1 MYLQYRFTQRC
12 FFDGAIREK
21 GQETVLEESIGDSF
35 PWLERCV
42 MDEAVKR
49 MQSPVEGACGTSM
62 EEGKAKAPRRKGAKA
77 VPTGNDGV
85 QEV

>member
-21 GQETVLEESIGDSF
+21 GHEIVLEDGVGDAF
-35 PWLERCV
+35 PWLERCA
-42 MDEAVKR
+42 MDEAVMR
-49 MQSPVEGACGTSM
+49 MQGPVEGSCGTSM
-62 EEGKAKAPRRKGAKA
+62 KEGAAKAPRRKGAKA
-77 VPTGNDGV
+77 VPMENDGV